1 VTRFREATVL
11 VPDVSRDGLRKVR
24 VVVPDDLGWAVRARF
39 VACLHVALTQEAEGD
54 G

>member
-1 VTRFREATVL
+1 VTVFREATVL

-24 VVVPDDLGWAVRARF
+24 VVIPDTLGWAVQARF